1 MSRHRCEA
9 KAFKA
14 PLKDRKVKNI
24 SGPRMDFLQVQA
36 AVREFFADAERAEE
50 ALQRLLP
57 ELSVRYGCAND
68 AEAWGLLGNVAPK
81 VISEM
86 SGLDIPTSQ
95 WLKERAKQQQK
106 TMLTASEVPVEV
118 VPTDVAER
126 LRYMLAKEGFEVR
139 GETLRVRAADL
150 RLSQLTR
157 FSVCQR
163 FGVRGL
169 WASFA
174 VPQQQAA
181 S

>member
-1 MSRHRCEA
+1 
-9 KAFKA
+9 
-14 PLKDRKVKNI
+14 
-24 SGPRMDFLQVQA
+24 MDFLQVQA

-57 ELSVRYGCAND
+57 ELSGRYGCAND

-81 VISEM
+81 LISEM

-106 TMLTASEVPVEV
+106 TMLAGSEVAVEV
-118 VPTDVAER
+118 VPTGVAER
-126 LRYMLAKEGFEVR
+126 LRYVLAKEGFEVR
-139 GETLRVRAADL
+139 GVTLRPRAADV
-150 RLSQLTR
+150 RVSQVTR

-163 FGVRGL
+163 FGIRGL
-169 WASFA
+169 WAGFA
-174 VPQQQAA
+174 LPQQQTA